1 MWLRI
6 LSPSLKLKWC
16 CLMNMRLV
24 RNSFFV
30 LLFPMMVAAQVT
42 PTRQTPVHD
51 PVMIK
56 QDSTYYLFCTGFGI
70 TVFSSQDMQNW
81 RREKP
86 VFEQPPEWAVK
97 TVPGYRGH

>member
-1 MWLRI
+1 MRRHTPLR
-6 LSPSLKLKWC
+6 SLKLKW
-16 CLMNMRLV
+16 LPPMNMQPAL
-24 RNSFFV
+24 NSFFV
-30 LLFPMMVAAQVT
+30 LLFPVMVAAQVT

-70 TVFSSQDMQNW
+70 TVFSSKDMQNW

-86 VFEQPPEWAVK
+86 VFGQPPEWATK
-97 TVPGYRGH
+97 TVPG